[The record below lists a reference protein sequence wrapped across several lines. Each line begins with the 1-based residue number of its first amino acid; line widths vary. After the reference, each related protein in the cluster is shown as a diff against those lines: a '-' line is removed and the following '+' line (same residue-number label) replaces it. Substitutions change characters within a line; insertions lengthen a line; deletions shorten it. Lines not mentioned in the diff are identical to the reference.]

1 MANKD
6 DLNLNQN
13 GGAKPAGG
21 KAKWIVLA
29 LVLLVGAGGAAWF
42 FLAGPG
48 AQNDATEEPEPEPEP
63 EKEPIYLPM
72 ERFTVNFDDG
82 GRIRYVQ
89 ADMQLM
95 AFDQALIDRA
105 SRNMPAIRN
114 RLILLLSDQDFA
126 ALRSVEGKEA
136 LRETVRAAVNETL
149 ETPAQDGIQAVF
161 FTSFV
166 LQ

>member
-48 AQNDATEEPEPEPEP
+48 AQNDAAEEPVPEP
-63 EKEPIYLPM
+63 EKEAIYLPM

-95 AFDQALIDRA
+95 AYDQAVIDRA

-126 ALRSVEGKEA
+126 DLRTVEGKEA

-149 ETPAQDGIQAVF
+149 KTTAQDGIQAVF